1 MELLEGLMSK
11 VGLSKEKAEEV
22 VKFLKE
28 NAAKI
33 PEWVNQNETLSNL
46 AHKLPLPGGLGDKLF
61 GKKDGE

>member
-1 MELLEGLMSK
+1 MEIIDGLMQK

-22 VKFLKE
+22 LKFLKE

-33 PEWVNQNETLSNL
+33 PEWVNQNETLSNI
-46 AHKLPLPGGLGDKLF
+46 AHKLPGGLGDKLF